1 MDIYE
6 LVNKYA
12 EVGYSEEDAIPKVAQ
27 DIVLLKIGKSKYSKN
42 ITVKGGVVM
51 HNISKDIR
59 RATRDMDI
67 DFIKYSLED
76 KSIRNFIKELNNTDD
91 GIKIKITGKIE
102 PLHHQDYDGKRVYIT
117 LTDKNH
123 YSISSKLDIGVHK
136 YFDIKQDEYY
146 FDFNIIDESVSLLI
160 NSKEQI
166 IIEKLKSL
174 LKFGITST
182 RFKDIFDFYYLI
194 NNENLNKD
202 KLLKYID
209 ILIFQDENMRG
220 EIMDINILITNIGRI
235 RNKITELNKNVS
247 TKQKEINE
255 NNRSISENEKKIR
268 TTKNNNTI
276 KNCLSKNA
284 SLSKKS
290 YIK

>member
-1 MDIYE
+1 M
-6 LVNKYA
+6 
-12 EVGYSEEDAIPKVAQ
+12 
-27 DIVLLKIGKSKYSKN
+27 
-42 ITVKGGVVM
+42 
-51 HNISKDIR
+51 
-59 RATRDMDI
+59 
-67 DFIKYSLED
+67 
-76 KSIRNFIKELNNTDD
+76 
-91 GIKIKITGKIE
+91 
-102 PLHHQDYDGKRVYIT
+102 YIT

-209 ILIFQDENMRG
+209 ILIFQDENMR
-220 EIMDINILITNIGRI
+220 ENSLEDVNRRLTNILNNSRFQSRI
-235 RNKITELNKNVS
+235 NTA
-247 TKQKEINE
+247 
-255 NNRSISENEKKIR
+255 
-268 TTKNNNTI
+268 NNNWLEIPIKDVIDSVLGYFGGLTTI
-276 KNCLSKNA
+276 INK
-284 SLSKKS
+284 
-290 YIK
+290 

>member
-6 LVNKYA
+6 LVNKYVTA
-12 EVGYSEEDAIPKVAQ
+12 GYSEDDAIPKVAQ
-27 DIVLLKIGKSKYSKN
+27 DIVLLKIGNSKYSKN

-51 HNISKDIR
+51 HNISKDMR

-76 KSIRNFIKELNNTDD
+76 ESIIRFIDELNNVDD
-91 GIKIKITGKIE
+91 GIKIETNGNIE
-102 PLHHQDYDGKRVYIT
+102 PLHHQDYDGKRVYIK
-117 LTDKNH
+117 LTDANQ

-136 YFDIKQDEYY
+136 YFDIEQDEYY

-166 IIEKLKSL
+166 IVEKLKSL

-194 NNENLNKD
+194 NNQNINKD
-202 KLLKYID
+202 KLLKFID
-209 ILIFQDENMRG
+209 ILIFEDEKMRENTLQDIYRRLE
-220 EIMDINILITNIGRI
+220 NILNNSRFQSRI
-235 RNKITELNKNVS
+235 NTA
-247 TKQKEINE
+247 
-255 NNRSISENEKKIR
+255 
-268 TTKNNNTI
+268 NNNWLEIPI
-276 KNCLSKNA
+276 KDVINNVLEYFDDLMKVT
-284 SLSKKS
+284 
-290 YIK
+290 Y

>member
-6 LVNKYA
+6 AVNKYIQS
-12 EVGYSEEDAIPKVAQ
+12 GYSEDDAILKVAQ
-27 DIVLLKIGKSKYSKN
+27 DIVLLKIGNSKYSKN

-51 HNISKDIR
+51 HNISKDMR

-76 KSIRNFIKELNNTDD
+76 KSIREFIKELNNTGD

-102 PLHHQDYDGKRVYIT
+102 PLHHQDYDGKRVYIQ
-117 LTDKNH
+117 LTDKNK

-136 YFDIKQDEYY
+136 YFNIEQDEYF
-146 FDFNIIDESVSLLI
+146 FDFSIIDKSVSLLI

-166 IIEKLKSL
+166 IVEKLKSL

-194 NNENLNKD
+194 YNENLDKD
-202 KLLKYID
+202 KLIKYID
-209 ILIFQDENMRG
+209 ILIFKDGNMR
-220 EIMDINILITNIGRI
+220 EHTMEDISKRLSSILNNSRFQSRI
-235 RNKITELNKNVS
+235 NTA
-247 TKQKEINE
+247 
-255 NNRSISENEKKIR
+255 
-268 TTKNNNTI
+268 NNNWLEMPIEDVTESI
-276 KNCLSKNA
+276 LNYFEGLTVVA
-284 SLSKKS
+284 L
-290 YIK
+290 

>member
-6 LVNKYA
+6 LVNKYIEA
-12 EVGYSEEDAIPKVAQ
+12 GYSEEDAIPKVAQ
-27 DIVLLKIGKSKYSKN
+27 DIILLKIGNSKYHKN

-51 HNISKDIR
+51 HNISKDMR
-59 RATRDMDI
+59 CATRDMDI

-146 FDFNIIDESVSLLI
+146 FDFNIIDESVNLLI

-166 IIEKLKSL
+166 MVEKIKSL

-194 NNENLNKD
+194 NNEVLNKD
-202 KLLKYID
+202 KLVKYID
-209 ILIFQDENMRG
+209 ILIFQDKNMR
-220 EIMDINILITNIGRI
+220 ENTLKDIHIRLTNILNNHRFQSRI
-235 RNKITELNKNVS
+235 NTA
-247 TKQKEINE
+247 
-255 NNRSISENEKKIR
+255 
-268 TTKNNNTI
+268 NNNWLQIPIKELIDSVLNYFDGLVTI
-276 KNCLSKNA
+276 KK
-284 SLSKKS
+284 
-290 YIK
+290 

>member
-6 LVNKYA
+6 LVNKYVEA
-12 EVGYSEEDAIPKVAQ
+12 GYSEDDAIPKVAQ
-27 DIVLLKIGKSKYSKN
+27 DIVLLKIGKSKYRKN

-51 HNISKDIR
+51 HNISKNMR

-91 GIKIKITGKIE
+91 GTKIKITGKIE
-102 PLHHQDYDGKRVYIT
+102 SLHHQDYDGKRVYIT

-136 YFDIKQDEYY
+136 CFDMEQDEYY

-166 IIEKLKSL
+166 IVEKLKSL

-194 NNENLNKD
+194 NNENLDKD

-209 ILIFQDENMRG
+209 ILIFLDESMR
-220 EIMDINILITNIGRI
+220 EKSLEDVNRRLTSILNNSRFQSRINTA
-235 RNKITELNKNVS
+235 
-247 TKQKEINE
+247 
-255 NNRSISENEKKIR
+255 
-268 TTKNNNTI
+268 NNNWLQMPI
-276 KNCLSKNA
+276 KDVIDSVLDYFDG
-284 SLSKKS
+284 L
-290 YIK
+290 IKVTT